1 MHAQPGIVSQRE
13 HHLDP
18 RRQLLTGS
26 PGKLIGNAV
35 QATGQRIGLLP
46 QHREEQFVLRHEVPI
61 ERPGGQA
68 GALQD
73 RGHRDGAAVRL
84 GQAVVCSVDDA
95 LTVIGG
101 RRIGLH
107 DRRL

>member
-1 MHAQPGIVSQRE
+1 M
-13 HHLDP
+13 LDP
-18 RRQLLTGS
+18 RRQLFDRIAGQLV
-26 PGKLIGNAV
+26 GNAV

-46 QHREEQFVLRHEVPI
+46 QHREEQFILRLEVAI
-61 ERPGGQA
+61 ERPGGQT

-84 GQAVVCSVDDA
+84 GQAAVCSIDDA
-95 LTVIGG
+95 LAVIGR